1 MQKLQQLRILCGEGD
16 RPRNTREYLNQI
28 QRYEKIIHNKY
39 IEREQ
44 LRSHATG
51 LKSFCYE
58 SERVQTSGSHDM
70 IGDLVAKIVDL
81 ESEITA
87 LTNEYIERRTEIIR
101 TIDSVENSVLYEI
114 LFKKYVEGKS
124 LGVIADEIGYAYQ
137 WTKSLHLTAIAE
149 VQKIKGFDS

>member
-1 MQKLQQLRILCGEGD
+1 M
-16 RPRNTREYLNQI
+16 
-28 QRYEKIIHNKY
+28 
-39 IEREQ
+39 
-44 LRSHATG
+44 
-51 LKSFCYE
+51 
-58 SERVQTSGSHDM
+58 QTSGSHDM
-70 IGDLVAKIVDL
+70 VGDLVAKIVDL

>member
-1 MQKLQQLRILCGEGD
+1 M
-16 RPRNTREYLNQI
+16 
-28 QRYEKIIHNKY
+28 
-39 IEREQ
+39 
-44 LRSHATG
+44 
-51 LKSFCYE
+51 
-58 SERVQTSGSHDM
+58 V
-70 IGDLVAKIVDL
+70 GDLVAKIVDL

>member
-16 RPRNTREYLNQI
+16 RSRNTREYLNQI

-81 ESEITA
+81 ETEIISI
-87 LTNEYIERRTEIIR
+87 TNEYMDKRMEIIR
-101 TIDSVENSVLYEI
+101 LIDSVESPVLYEI
-114 LFKKYVEGKS
+114 LFKKYIEGKP
-124 LGVIADEIGYAYQ
+124 LDVIADEIGYSYQ
-137 WTKSLHLTAIAE
+137 RTKELHLCAIE
-149 VQKIKGFDS
+149 TVKELGRFDS